1 MKNFAVKETR
11 HEIDMIAQVN
21 VTAERDIRCVFRISA
36 GNQEDNI
43 HDERRRKLP
52 QNGAEIYKIQTVFPY
67 RRFYPQGHLY

>member
-36 GNQEDNI
+36 GDQEDNI

-52 QNGAEIYKIQTVFPY
+52 QNGAEIHKIQVDFPY